1 MLNCDL
7 TLLGFRLRNARKEC
21 GLTQKELAKV
31 FVYLAGKKEAVE
43 KELAKQTGLSVKT
56 IQDIEKGRKSP
67 SYKTVLRLMSRLG
80 VSPNTAFLIKEP
92 TSTEKIQFFLEYFQ
106 SCDPKSQDILLKTL
120 YFLAEQLRN
129 FHDESN

>member
-21 GLTQKELAKV
+21 GLTQKELAK
-31 FVYLAGKKEAVE
+31 
-43 KELAKQTGLSVKT
+43 QTGVSVKT